1 MQQIM
6 DGLKLMLAGM
16 GTVFTFLI
24 VMIIWIVLAAKV
36 TAKYAHL
43 LPETP
48 VTSPRKS
55 VKSPS
60 TVDDDEENNNLIVAV
75 TSAIHQFQKDRKN
88 RR

>member
-24 VMIIWIVLAAKV
+24 VMILWIVLAAKV
-36 TAKYAHL
+36 TGKYAHL

-48 VTSPRKS
+48 VPAAPKPKQVTP
-55 VKSPS
+55 
-60 TVDDDEENNNLIVAV
+60 TVDDEEENNNLIVAV
-75 TSAIHQFQKDRKN
+75 TSAIHQFQKERKN